1 VNQILNLREVQ
12 TLLVIVHGLLALFKT
27 RARGIM
33 GRTSRMD
40 GRYRMKSRLIYNPR
54 SGPRDLTSDIKAVS
68 EYLASHGW
76 SVDLFVENDAQRITE
91 LTKEAAD
98 ARYDVV
104 VASGGDGTISRVVN
118 GLARTETAL
127 GVLPA
132 GTGNAWASEMG
143 IPVSKVFTRHA
154 LLEAADVL
162 LRSEIR
168 QVDLGTA
175 GENYFLMWAGV
186 GLDAKV
192 TGEVNWEL
200 RRHIG
205 NLATW
210 IRGFQIASEYPGT
223 PATISVD
230 GKTVHKQF
238 IFTVI
243 GNAQS
248 YAGAVRMTSIARMD
262 DGLLDVCVFK
272 GKGFSDTL
280 KHLVNI
286 FSQTHMESPD
296 VEYYQGEK
304 IRIEASEPLPVHLD
318 GDLMCYTPTE
328 FGVAPKALRVILP
341 HHPPERL
348 FITQ

>member
-1 VNQILNLREVQ
+1 
-12 TLLVIVHGLLALFKT
+12 
-27 RARGIM
+27 
-33 GRTSRMD
+33 
-40 GRYRMKSRLIYNPR
+40 MKSRLIYNPR
-54 SGPRDLTSDIKAVS
+54 SGQRDLTNDIRAVS
-68 EYLASHGW
+68 KYLVSHGW
-76 SVDLFVENDAQRITE
+76 QVDLFVENDAQRITE
-91 LTKEAAD
+91 LTGEAAD
-98 ARYDVV
+98 AHYDVV
-104 VASGGDGTISRVVN
+104 IASGGDGTISRVVN

-127 GVLPA
+127 GVLPT
-132 GTGNAWASEMG
+132 GTGNAWATEMG
-143 IPVSKVFTRHA
+143 IPVSKLFTRRA

-175 GENYFLMWAGV
+175 GDNYFLMWAGV

-192 TGEVNWEL
+192 TEEVSWEL

-210 IRGFQIASEYPGT
+210 ITGVQVAREYPGT
-223 PATISVD
+223 PAAISVD
-230 GKTVHKQF
+230 GKIIHKQF
-238 IFTVI
+238 ILTVI

-248 YAGAVRMTSIARMD
+248 YAGAVRMTPIARMD

-280 KHLVNI
+280 RHLVNI
-286 FSQTHMESPD
+286 FSQTHMVSPD

-304 IRIEASEPLPVHLD
+304 IYIEAQEPLPVHLD
-318 GDLMCYTPTE
+318 GDPMGHTPME
-328 FGVAPKALRVILP
+328 FGVAPKSLRVILP

>member
-1 VNQILNLREVQ
+1 MI
-12 TLLVIVHGLLALFKT
+12 
-27 RARGIM
+27 
-33 GRTSRMD
+33 D
-40 GRYRMKSRLIYNPR
+40 GRYVMKSRLIYNPR
-54 SGPRDLTSDIKAVS
+54 SGQRDLTTDIRAVRK
-68 EYLASHGW
+68 YLTSHGW
-76 SVDLFVENDAQRITE
+76 DVDLFVENDAQRITE

-118 GLARTETAL
+118 GLARTDTAL

-132 GTGNAWASEMG
+132 GTGNAWATEMG

-168 QVDLGTA
+168 LLDLGTA
-175 GENYFLMWAGV
+175 GDNYFLMWAGV
-186 GLDAKV
+186 GLDAKI

-210 IRGFQIASEYPGT
+210 ITGFQVAAEYPGT
-223 PATISVD
+223 PANIIVD
-230 GKTVHKQF
+230 GKVFRSQF
-238 IFTVI
+238 ILTVI

-248 YAGAVRMTSIARMD
+248 YAGAVRMTPIARMD
-262 DGLLDVCVFK
+262 DGLLDVCVLK

-286 FSQTHMESPD
+286 FSQTHMESSE

-304 IRIEASEPLPVHLD
+304 IRIEADEPLPIHLD
-318 GDLMCYTPTE
+318 GDLMGYTPTE
-328 FGVAPKALRVILP
+328 FTIAPKSLRVILP
-341 HHPPERL
+341 QHPPERL
-348 FITQ
+348 FISP

>member
-1 VNQILNLREVQ
+1 
-12 TLLVIVHGLLALFKT
+12 
-27 RARGIM
+27 
-33 GRTSRMD
+33 
-40 GRYRMKSRLIYNPR
+40 MKSRLIYNPW
-54 SGPRDLTSDIKAVS
+54 SGQRDLTNDIRAVRK
-68 EYLASHGW
+68 YLESRGW
-76 SVDLFVENDAQRITE
+76 SVDLHVENDPQRITE
-91 LTKEAAD
+91 LSKEAAD

-104 VASGGDGTISRVVN
+104 IASGGDGTISRVVN

-132 GTGNAWASEMG
+132 GTGNAWAQEMG

-162 LRSEIR
+162 LQSEIR
-168 QVDLGTA
+168 QVDLGTT
-175 GENYFLMWAGV
+175 GDSYFLMWAGV

-210 IRGFQIASEYPGT
+210 IIGFQVAADYPGT
-223 PATISVD
+223 PADITVD
-230 GKTVHKQF
+230 GKVFHKQF
-238 IFTVI
+238 ILTVI

-248 YAGAVRMTSIARMD
+248 YAGAVRMAPLARMD
-262 DGLLDVCVFK
+262 DGLLDVCVLK

-286 FSQTHMESPD
+286 FSQTHMESSE
-296 VEYYQGEK
+296 VEYYQGER
-304 IRIEASEPLPVHLD
+304 IRIEAEEPLPVHLD
-318 GDLMCYTPTE
+318 GDLMGYTPME
-328 FGVAPKALRVILP
+328 FSIAPKSLRVILP

>member
-1 VNQILNLREVQ
+1 
-12 TLLVIVHGLLALFKT
+12 
-27 RARGIM
+27 
-33 GRTSRMD
+33 
-40 GRYRMKSRLIYNPR
+40 MKSRLIYNPR
-54 SGPRDLTSDIKAVS
+54 SGQRDLTTDIRAVRK
-68 EYLASHGW
+68 YLVSHGW
-76 SVDLFVENDAQRITE
+76 DVDLFVENDAKRITE
-91 LTKEAAD
+91 LSREAAD
-98 ARYDVV
+98 AHYDVV
-104 VASGGDGTISRVVN
+104 IASGGDGTISRVVN

-132 GTGNAWASEMG
+132 GTGNAWATEMG
-143 IPVSKVFTRHA
+143 IPVSKVFTRRA

-175 GENYFLMWAGV
+175 GKNYFLMWAGV

-192 TGEVNWEL
+192 TEEVSWEW
-200 RRHIG
+200 RRYIG

-210 IRGFQIASEYPGT
+210 ITGVQVASEYPGT
-223 PATISVD
+223 PAVVSVD
-230 GKTVHKQF
+230 GHTFEKRF
-238 IFTVI
+238 ILTVI

-248 YAGAVRMTSIARMD
+248 YAGAVRMTPIARMD

-280 KHLVNI
+280 RHLVNI
-286 FSQTHMESPD
+286 FSQTHMVSPEVD
-296 VEYYQGEK
+296 YYQGEK
-304 IRIEASEPLPVHLD
+304 ITIDSEQPLPVHLD
-318 GDLMCYTPTE
+318 GDAMGHTPMT
-328 FGVAPKALRVILP
+328 FGVAPKSLRVILP